1 MRMTL
6 RPVLL
11 ALPILQALGDC
22 SDESCAVKDRSLL
35 QKHAMAGMSKADD
48 LSEIERPPR
57 IFQHFIPEPSEPS
70 ETIVGTDP
78 GVCEKDIFARKDLCP
93 QQCPFA
99 AEMESRFCHFRCVS
113 KMQCG
118 DPSTGTLRNAS
129 IPDEKMHLCRHC
141 QVEACQTCKADPPGA
156 SGAALERCVKCF
168 PGYTLTAVGECE
180 MKGEG
185 FFVAI
190 GVVGAIAVV
199 VAAAWYLSV
208 VFKPRV
214 NQEGISEGLEG
225 QNRAMLTMPTQPGE
239 EARPYPLSTN
249 LLTTNVAGTGTML
262 FFRFQFAL
270 LVWAISLLALW
281 FGFVFLVSK
290 DLLILGN
297 REAKSPQVLCAVVN
311 WGRERQ
317 LELLW
322 TKVAWLA
329 IAYVFS
335 VLGAAIYAI
344 LSAKLMVDTDSE
356 SSSMADFTAKL
367 EGLPSFH
374 GAENV
379 EEMLKEKVREATG
392 SSVVGVSV
400 CWDYSAVKGRVHAA
414 LDKELELFAEE
425 TPNVAPNTA
434 PGDGDGLNDKI
445 TRSILDAW
453 HVHLQEGHHHAPTDE
468 ATKQMLL
475 DMKSTSMAFVIFDS
489 ENAKSAAVDAVKR
502 SGGILVGRENCTL
515 RPVVAEPT
523 EILWENMAIGKGQ
536 RAANLFQG
544 TLLVSGA
551 CLLWTLL
558 LYLPY
563 AFYMASFT
571 YANGDE
577 PGEFSEGIFVTLVVL
592 SQIGLFVCSSI
603 AAKKAGFW
611 YEDQVHR
618 SYTVF
623 YNAALVLNLILDIML
638 QTYLSYLQMVGVGV
652 HTADGQLLGAMT
664 NFQDIFES
672 YPMQKSLGKLLFKYC
687 WPCTFFVPFL
697 FEPVIA
703 QLLPAHIA
711 RILVGSN
718 PRIRGEMAEK
728 AFELG
733 EMEPGRYA
741 DCIFNVILVTCIP
754 FISPAYMAMT
764 FGALI
769 VSHVY
774 LYSYD
779 RVKVLRYV
787 CKYQWSSPE
796 VHNLAQKLFSIPVA
810 ILAGALVFKA
820 NQESGGKEL
829 GSGVLKGRVLWCSI
843 LAAFVLHLII
853 HNLMLEFVWKRF
865 EEAEGDES
873 TEKYETCAKRTAAT
887 HFSTNPVHCLR
898 SKFILEHKP
907 PQAIYAV
914 GKEHFM
920 VANPQIGSH
929 YQSKAAKK

>member
-1 MRMTL
+1 MTL
-6 RPVLL
+6 RHVLL
-11 ALPILQALGDC
+11 ALSILQVLGDC

-99 AEMESRFCHFRCVS
+99 AEMESKFCHFRCVG
-113 KMQCG
+113 KLQCG

-141 QVEACQTCKADPPGA
+141 QVEACQTCKAGPPGA

-168 PGYTLTAVGECE
+168 PGYTLTSEGECE

-214 NQEGISEGLEG
+214 NQEGISEGMEG

-249 LLTTNVAGTGTML
+249 LLTTNVAGSGTML

-329 IAYVFS
+329 MAYLFS
-335 VLGAAIYAI
+335 VVGAAVYAI

-367 EGLPSFH
+367 EGLPIFQ

-392 SSVVGVSV
+392 STVVGVSV
-400 CWDYSAVKGRVHAA
+400 CWDYSAVKGRVNAA

-425 TPNVAPNTA
+425 TPSMAPGGA

-453 HVHLQEGHHHAPTDE
+453 HVHLQEGQHHAPTDE

-475 DMKSTSMAFVIFDS
+475 DMKSTSMAFVVFDS

-551 CLLWTLL
+551 CCGLCFSIYPTPSTWPPSHMPMATSQ
-558 LYLPY
+558 
-563 AFYMASFT
+563 ASFPR
-571 YANGDE
+571 A
-577 PGEFSEGIFVTLVVL
+577 
-592 SQIGLFVCSSI
+592 
-603 AAKKAGFW
+603 
-611 YEDQVHR
+611 
-618 SYTVF
+618 
-623 YNAALVLNLILDIML
+623 
-638 QTYLSYLQMVGVGV
+638 
-652 HTADGQLLGAMT
+652 
-664 NFQDIFES
+664 
-672 YPMQKSLGKLLFKYC
+672 SL
-687 WPCTFFVPFL
+687 
-697 FEPVIA
+697 
-703 QLLPAHIA
+703 
-711 RILVGSN
+711 
-718 PRIRGEMAEK
+718 
-728 AFELG
+728 
-733 EMEPGRYA
+733 
-741 DCIFNVILVTCIP
+741 
-754 FISPAYMAMT
+754 
-764 FGALI
+764 
-769 VSHVY
+769 
-774 LYSYD
+774 
-779 RVKVLRYV
+779 
-787 CKYQWSSPE
+787 
-796 VHNLAQKLFSIPVA
+796 
-810 ILAGALVFKA
+810 
-820 NQESGGKEL
+820 
-829 GSGVLKGRVLWCSI
+829 
-843 LAAFVLHLII
+843 
-853 HNLMLEFVWKRF
+853 
-865 EEAEGDES
+865 
-873 TEKYETCAKRTAAT
+873 
-887 HFSTNPVHCLR
+887 
-898 SKFILEHKP
+898 
-907 PQAIYAV
+907 
-914 GKEHFM
+914 
-920 VANPQIGSH
+920 
-929 YQSKAAKK
+929 